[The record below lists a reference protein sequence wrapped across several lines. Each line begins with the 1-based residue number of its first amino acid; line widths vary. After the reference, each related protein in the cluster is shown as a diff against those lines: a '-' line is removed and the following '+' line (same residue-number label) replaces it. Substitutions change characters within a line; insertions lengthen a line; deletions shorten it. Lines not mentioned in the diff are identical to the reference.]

1 MATVAWSTRG
11 RAAQGELHMVLVK
24 RMPGISWLALVA
36 VLALCLVSTAVSSS
50 HAQSSPGS
58 TKVGIDGDDGLD
70 TGDPDMPTGD
80 TPPPNSGGTAP
91 ATDGGAYRGH
101 ATSDG
106 ITGAVPEKRFGL
118 WAHWKIALHMLARG
132 FIIR

>member
-36 VLALCLVSTAVSSS
+36 VLALCLVSTGVSSS

-58 TKVGIDGDDGLD
+58 TKVGIEGDDGLD
-70 TGDPDMPTGD
+70 AGDPDMPTGD
-80 TPPPNSGGTAP
+80 TPPPTGSNP
-91 ATDGGAYRGH
+91 AGDGGAYRGH
-101 ATSDG
+101 ATSTG
-106 ITGAVPEKRFGL
+106 ITDAAVPEKRFGL
-118 WAHWKIALHMLARG
+118 WAHWKI
-132 FIIR
+132 